1 MKRTPDPSPVD
12 VASGA
17 VLRPLPLFP
26 LSDEVHFPH
35 TELRLHVVDPEYCT
49 LVQDLFLAEGHDA
62 RIGTVLLRPGY
73 RGSQM
78 HAPVFADG
86 TVARLI
92 EVQEDHDGV
101 HVTVRGEARFKVE
114 RETHG
119 SPCREA
125 LVRWLEEPRLSE
137 TDPEILGLRR
147 ELLETTTIL
156 AGEMGEGFQLHD
168 HLMELDADLPFEAV
182 VNQMAANVDVT
193 PLRKLQLLRDAV
205 PERALR
211 LLTILR
217 HHRQVLDVLR
227 PFRHLESGAELN

>member
-1 MKRTPDPSPVD
+1 MKRTPDSSPVD
-12 VASGA
+12 IASGA

-35 TELRLHVVDPEYCT
+35 TELRLHVVDAEYCT
-49 LVQDLFLAEGHDA
+49 LVQDLFLSAGRDA

-73 RGSQM
+73 HGSQV

-86 TVARLI
+86 TVARLV
-92 EVQEDHDGV
+92 EVEEDHDGV

-119 SPCREA
+119 TPCREA
-125 LVRWLEEPRLSE
+125 LVRRLEEASLSE
-137 TDPEILGLRR
+137 TDPEIQELRR

-156 AGEMGEGFQLHD
+156 AGELGEGFQLHD
-168 HLMELDADLPFEAV
+168 HLMELDADLHFEAV
-182 VNQMAANVDVT
+182 VNHMAANVDIT
-193 PLRKLQLLRDAV
+193 PVRKLQLLRDPV

-217 HHRQVLDVLR
+217 HRRQVLDVLR
-227 PFRHLESGAELN
+227 PFRHLESGAEFN